1 MNEDTWEFFNFLSGM
16 GFWLI
21 LAIIL
26 VIVVIYSRFKK

>member
-1 MNEDTWEFFNFLSGM
+1 MDQDTWEFFSFLSGM

-26 VIVVIYSRFKK
+26 IGVVAYKKFRK

>member
-1 MNEDTWEFFNFLSGM
+1 MDQDVWEFFSFMSGM

-26 VIVVIYSRFKK
+26 IGVFAYRKLKK